1 MTKSESKFYNYNFS
15 YFDTDQGF
23 VCAGIRDNIVGMYNL
38 LISKGANAVNK
49 DVDLVRIS
57 SRKPI
62 VLFCFNSNTS
72 IGSKLGSVQIM
83 SHHWWNYYHN
93 KAHRHLSKTKIHTYN
108 LPLQWNKVL
117 MEGCVWKEVEVL
129 IPE

>member
-23 VCAGIRDNIVGMYNL
+23 VCAGIRDNVVGMYNL

-57 SRKPI
+57 
-62 VLFCFNSNTS
+62 
-72 IGSKLGSVQIM
+72 SKLGSVQIM

-108 LPLQWNKVL
+108 LPSQWNKVL

>member
-1 MTKSESKFYNYNFS
+1 MTKSESKFYDYNFS

-23 VCAGIRDNIVGMYNL
+23 VCAGIRDNVVGMYNL
-38 LISKGANAVNK
+38 LVSKGANVVNK
-49 DVDLVRIS
+49 DADIIRIS
-57 SRKPI
+57 SKKPI

-93 KAHRHLSKTKIHTYN
+93 KAHRHLSKTKSIHITYLRN
-108 LPLQWNKVL
+108 GIKY
-117 MEGCVWKEVEVL
+117 
-129 IPE
+129 